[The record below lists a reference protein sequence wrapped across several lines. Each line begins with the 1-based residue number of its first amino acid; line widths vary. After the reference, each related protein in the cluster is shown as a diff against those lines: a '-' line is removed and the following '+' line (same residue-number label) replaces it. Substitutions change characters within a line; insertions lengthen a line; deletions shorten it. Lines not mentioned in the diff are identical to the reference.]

1 MMWPLRTRIA
11 SNWSPQRVIGAMI
24 KVLCDAVDLG
34 ITFFDTAEV
43 YGPYRNDE
51 LEGEALAPVRAR
63 SCSPRNSDDE

>member
-1 MMWPLRTRIA
+1 
-11 SNWSPQRVIGAMI
+11 MI

-51 LEGEALAPVRAR
+51 LEGEALAPARAR